1 MSESEPIPR
10 RPLDDVD
17 LRIVGLLGTDARLS
31 HREIARR
38 IGMSP
43 GAISERIDRLERMGV
58 IRGYHAD
65 IDPVA
70 IGLMTDAMIGL
81 QVTQGHSVAET
92 MAALYALPQVSSV
105 SMVTGQWDFIVE
117 VHVRD
122 QEHLRE
128 VLIDHIWQ
136 LPAFRH
142 SETLMVLQRHRRPDS
157 WFVADGADPNDAAP
171 NRDIR
176 PA

>member
-1 MSESEPIPR
+1 MVDSEPQLR

-17 LRIVGLLGTDARLS
+17 RRIVGLLGTDARLS
-31 HREIARR
+31 NREIARR

-43 GAISERIDRLERMGV
+43 GAISERIDRLERVGV

-65 IDPVA
+65 VDPAAV
-70 IGLMTDAMIGL
+70 GLNTSAMIGL
-81 QVTQGHSVAET
+81 QITQGHPVDET
-92 MAALYALPQVSSV
+92 MAALFGVPQVSSV

-117 VHVRD
+117 IQVRD

-136 LPAFRH
+136 LPVFRH
-142 SETLMVLQRHRRPDS
+142 SETLMVLQRYRRPDS
-157 WFVADGADPNDAAP
+157 WFVADDGDLGEDAAP
-171 NRDIR
+171 
-176 PA
+176 P

>member
-1 MSESEPIPR
+1 MVESEPQLR
-10 RPLDDVD
+10 RTLDDVD
-17 LRIVGLLGTDARLS
+17 RRIVGLLGADARLS

-43 GAISERIDRLERMGV
+43 GAISERIDRLERDGV

-65 IDPVA
+65 VDPAAV
-70 IGLMTDAMIGL
+70 GLNTNAMIGL
-81 QVTQGHSVAET
+81 QITQGHPVDET
-92 MAALYALPQVSSV
+92 MAALFGVPQVSSV

-117 VHVRD
+117 IQVRD

-136 LPAFRH
+136 LPVFRH
-142 SETLMVLQRHRRPDS
+142 SETLMVLQRYRRPDS
-157 WFVADGADPNDAAP
+157 WFVADNGVPSDDAP
-171 NRDIR
+171 
-176 PA
+176 PP